1 LEGWKARG
9 GVVTMPY
16 AVDIA
21 ALTSLR
27 VRNDLVLQMLL
38 KQVIDLDPAHAIDPV
53 GAGRSISNAALFV
66 CDEERAEAIVKI
78 IRRRYK
84 PCELP
89 LYHSKTGKGGWRS
102 VKHG

>member
-1 LEGWKARG
+1 
-9 GVVTMPY
+9 VVIMPY

-38 KQVIDLDPAHAIDPV
+38 KQVIDLDPAHAIDP
-53 GAGRSISNAALFV
+53 SSESFTKKAALFT
-66 CDEERAEAIVKI
+66 CDEERAEAVVAV
-78 IRRRYK
+78 IRKRYAHY
-84 PCELP
+84 ELP

>member
-1 LEGWKARG
+1 
-9 GVVTMPY
+9 MPY

-38 KQVIDLDPAHAIDPV
+38 KQVIDLDPAHAIDPTS
-53 GAGRSISNAALFV
+53 GKFTAKAALFT
-66 CDEERAEAIVKI
+66 CDEERAEAVVTI
-78 IRRRYK
+78 ICKRYESY
-84 PCELP
+84 ELP
-89 LYHSKTGKGGWRS
+89 LYYSKTGKGSWRS